1 MFLSLV
7 LLLRNQI
14 YSVPE
19 LFIWL
24 LYTWPSSEALQI
36 FFFVHTVQKCQF
48 HICGLFSPLV
58 MGTQSPP
65 NVLTLL
71 FSLRQLSLSLWW
83 LPPLFSFTGAAI
95 IWMLSFPRL
104 RSCLLP
110 LELRSLL
117 KPKWKVLYLSKIF
130 PYFVGKKQ
138 TKEERLVGGCGWKYS
153 WSWPVS
159 LSQIPP
165 VTKTS
170 WHLTTEREAGPH
182 QTTWFPFSD
191 LPLTVEAS
199 HINY

>member
-1 MFLSLV
+1 MVYFHLLWWALRV
-7 LLLRNQI
+7 LPV
-14 YSVPE
+14 Y
-19 LFIWL
+19 WL
-24 LYTWPSSEALQI
+24 
-36 FFFVHTVQKCQF
+36 
-48 HICGLFSPLV
+48 
-58 MGTQSPP
+58 M
-65 NVLTLL
+65 L

-104 RSCLLP
+104 RSCLPP

-138 TKEERLVGGCGWKYS
+138 TKEERLVGGSGWKYS

-159 LSQIPP
+159 LSRIPP

-170 WHLTTEREAGPH
+170 SHMTTERSWPTPDNLVSILRFATYCWGQPH
-182 QTTWFPFSD
+182 QFLDWCLLISKKKC
-191 LPLTVEAS
+191 EK
-199 HINY
+199 